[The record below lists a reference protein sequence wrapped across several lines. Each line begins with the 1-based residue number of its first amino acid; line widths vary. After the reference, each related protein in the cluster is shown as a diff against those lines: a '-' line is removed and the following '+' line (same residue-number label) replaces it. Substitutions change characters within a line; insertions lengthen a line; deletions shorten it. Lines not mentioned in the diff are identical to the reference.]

1 MNVKMKRW
9 ILKTRPLCGMG
20 IQHSNGMPAFWE
32 AWASIPDT
40 IHAKVVKVA
49 LSPPLSWWEA
59 SAQKAGQKLSLNFFI
74 LSEMVK
80 KQQLGLGLQS
90 HRSED
95 KLLPI
100 PGCYVLYLVFLTQIQ
115 YFINW
120 KLCSLA
126 CHVQSRN
133 CPLRGYNS
141 PSHFTDVEM
150 EAQKDAPMHLSCN
163 KTIHPLKRC
172 NVLWT
177 CLFVFLAFVL
187 TLFFHCLLST

>member
-1 MNVKMKRW
+1 MNIKMKWW

-20 IQHSNGMPAFWE
+20 IQFSHGTPAFWE
-32 AWASIPDT
+32 AWTSIPNT
-40 IHAKVVKVA
+40 THAKVVKVA
-49 LSPPLSWWEA
+49 FPTSLVVET

-74 LSEMVK
+74 LREMGK
-80 KQQLGLGLQS
+80 EQQLGLGLQS

-95 KLLPI
+95 KLLPM
-100 PGCYVLYLVFLTQIQ
+100 PGCYVLYVVFLTQIQ

-150 EAQKDAPMHLSCN
+150 EAQKDAPIHLSCN

-177 CLFVFLAFVL
+177 CLFVFLSFIF

>member
-1 MNVKMKRW
+1 MNVKMKWW
-9 ILKTRPLCGMG
+9 ILKIWPLCGMG
-20 IQHSNGMPAFWE
+20 IRLSNGTPAFWE
-32 AWASIPDT
+32 AWTSVPNT
-40 IHAKVVKVA
+40 THSKVAKVT
-49 LSPPLSWWEA
+49 LSPPLSWWGT

-74 LSEMVK
+74 LNEMGK
-80 KQQLGLGLQS
+80 EQHLDLGLQS

-100 PGCYVLYLVFLTQIQ
+100 PGCYILYLIFLTQIQ

-150 EAQKDAPMHLSCN
+150 EAQKDAPIHLSCN
-163 KTIHPLKRC
+163 KTMHPLKRC
-172 NVLWT
+172 NVLQT
-177 CLFVFLAFVL
+177 CLFVFLSFVL
-187 TLFFHCLLST
+187 TLFFYCLLST